1 MMKISLQQCLLKL
14 FSMEKDNQ
22 INTVIMGKPGHKSIL
37 CTKDNIEKYR
47 SKGYYIEVEYYLS
60 DKEGNFIWS

>member
-1 MMKISLQQCLLKL
+1 
-14 FSMEKDNQ
+14 MEKDNQ

-47 SKGYYIEVEYYLS
+47 SKGYYIEVEYYLL
-60 DKEGNFIWS
+60 DKEGYFIWS